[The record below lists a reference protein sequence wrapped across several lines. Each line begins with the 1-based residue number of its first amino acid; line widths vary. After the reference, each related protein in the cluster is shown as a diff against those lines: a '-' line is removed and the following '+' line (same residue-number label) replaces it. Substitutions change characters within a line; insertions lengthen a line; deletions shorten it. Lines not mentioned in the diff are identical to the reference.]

1 MTVSLLFVAGRLLFA
16 VPIVVWAVDRLLDD
30 VATAAAKV
38 WAVLALVS
46 ASAVVLGLWGD
57 VAAFA
62 LAVALIGSGVV
73 DDREDDRTDRRV
85 LLVGLVGGALCVA
98 ALYAAVGTAND
109 FTITE
114 PVLDLDLR

>member
-16 VPIVVWAVDRLLDD
+16 VPIVVWSVDRLLDD
-30 VATAAAKV
+30 AATVAAKV
-38 WAVLALVS
+38 WALLALAT

-57 VAAFA
+57 VAALA
-62 LAVALIGSGVV
+62 LAVALIGAGVV
-73 DDREDDRTDRRV
+73 DDRDDRV

-98 ALYAAVGTAND
+98 ALYAAVGTAID
-109 FTITE
+109 LTITE

>member
-16 VPIVVWAVDRLLDD
+16 MPIVIWAVDRVLDD
-30 VATAAAKV
+30 ATTAAVKV
-38 WAVLALVS
+38 WAVLALGG

-57 VAAFA
+57 VAALGLAAA
-62 LAVALIGSGVV
+62 LVGMGVV
-73 DDREDDRTDRRV
+73 DDREDAGADRRI

-98 ALYAAVGTAND
+98 ALYAAVGTAID
-109 FTITE
+109 LTITD

>member
-16 VPIVVWAVDRLLDD
+16 VPIVVWAVDRALDD
-30 VATAAAKV
+30 AATVAAKL
-38 WAVLALVS
+38 WAALTLAA

-57 VAAFA
+57 VAALA

-73 DDREDDRTDRRV
+73 DDREDDLADRRI

-98 ALYAAVGTAND
+98 ALYAAVGIAID
-109 FTITE
+109 WTITE